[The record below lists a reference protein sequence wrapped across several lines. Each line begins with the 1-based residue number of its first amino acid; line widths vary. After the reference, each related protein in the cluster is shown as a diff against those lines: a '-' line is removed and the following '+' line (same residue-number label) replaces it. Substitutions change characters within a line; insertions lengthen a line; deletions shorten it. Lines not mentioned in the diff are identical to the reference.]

1 MAQFGRL
8 YVPPWRAVL
17 NVAWE
22 TLRSTLPERSTLIRR
37 RNQTEM
43 STMPGSGQ
51 SYGTESTG
59 YTNRQYGV
67 AEDGFSTQDGFAVR
81 DVKGDGEFSARKNY
95 QGSRAVT
102 MSLGSGGSFDELG
115 CGEGGGK
122 RNKINEWQA
131 AWNVTNAIQVTMSL
145 FSFSSVLSLIIV
157 AYGIKDK
164 VRCLVSTFKETTLNL
179 CSILHMFSVSS
190 GRH

>member
-22 TLRSTLPERSTLIRR
+22 TLRSTLPERSNLIR

-43 STMPGSGQ
+43 STMPGGGQ

-67 AEDGFSTQDGFAVR
+67 AEDGFTTQDGFAVR
-81 DVKGDGEFSARKNY
+81 DVKNDGEFSARQNY

-115 CGEGGGK
+115 CSEGGGK
-122 RNKINEWQA
+122 SKHRINEWQA
-131 AWNVTNAIQVTMSL
+131 AWNVTNAIQVMMFL
-145 FSFSSVLSLIIV
+145 FYTQYF
-157 AYGIKDK
+157 
-164 VRCLVSTFKETTLNL
+164 FK
-179 CSILHMFSVSS
+179 
-190 GRH
+190 